1 MMRCADAP
9 ESYQPLHFGQF
20 HGLQL
25 TRRPCSCDQFWS
37 WKYMVENRL
46 GFSLLS
52 DLELASTG
60 PNLPAPRAEA
70 KS

>member
-52 DLELASTG
+52 DLEC
-60 PNLPAPRAEA
+60 LPAPRAEA